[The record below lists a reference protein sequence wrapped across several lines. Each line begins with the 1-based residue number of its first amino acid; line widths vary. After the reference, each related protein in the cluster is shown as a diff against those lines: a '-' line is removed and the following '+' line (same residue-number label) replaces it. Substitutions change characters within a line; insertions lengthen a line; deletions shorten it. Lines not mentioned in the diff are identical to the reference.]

1 MIARIPSTIRNYR
14 LSTKKKKK
22 NPRNHLYPFFL
33 EFLKRGIGSA
43 KNEFFWSEI
52 GHSFQQ
58 ACHTDITSILQES
71 SSWAANGP

>member
-1 MIARIPSTIRNYR
+1 MIARIPLTIRNYR
-14 LSTKKKKK
+14 LSTQKK

-33 EFLKRGIGSA
+33 EFLKKGIGSA

-52 GHSFQQ
+52 GQSFQK
-58 ACHTDITSILQES
+58 ACHTDITSIFKES